1 MDGDELVNR
10 CKAGDRQALHQLY
23 LQYRPRLLAICM
35 HYAKDG
41 DVAEDLLHD
50 AFIIILT
57 SLDKLRSAD
66 KLEPWMARIV
76 RNVGYHYCKHI
87 DQEQAALQQMES
99 EEPVG
104 EETTPMPDYD
114 QLQALVTQLPKGYQ
128 QVFRLSVFEGL
139 SHQEISQKL
148 GIAPH
153 TSSSQLSHAKRM
165 LQRLIKQSW
174 MLILLLFIA
183 IPIVWTLLR
192 QTWPTVEP
200 EVAVY
205 EANIDYQ
212 TSDSHADNTPS
223 SEPQNEHLSAS
234 LQPVSLK
241 SKKDSIDYQTS
252 DSLTEDN
259 THASGPQNEHSSA
272 SLQSGNLKS
281 KKDSLQSKDAPV
293 LHHQPSIRFRSS
305 STNQSWKV
313 SASVCG
319 PVGRRDDYLAAA
331 TIGRGSFDAYSNS
344 KLLATQ
350 VFGNWKDYGQY
361 LDANAWMLNDIETR
375 SIMNIASQNA
385 AINEGAMEAHYV
397 HQLPLTIQIKFT
409 RQLNSRLFVE
419 TGLNHTQ
426 LTSTVT
432 TGSTQA
438 YIQEHQRTNYL
449 GLPFSVG
456 WQWYNKAQFSL
467 YSSGG
472 IMLELPVRST
482 LDVVHMANGYNTFS
496 KRSSPAIPVQWSAM
510 LSFGIQYDLTPHL
523 GIYMEPSL
531 QYFVSN
537 GSTLR
542 TYRTEHPVSISLP
555 LGIRFHW

>member
-1 MDGDELVNR
+1 MDGDELVSR
-10 CKAGDRQALHQLY
+10 CKGGDRQALHQLY

-41 DVAEDLLHD
+41 DAAEDLLHD

-165 LQRLIKQSW
+165 LQRLIKQSG
-174 MLILLLFIA
+174 MLILLLLVA

-192 QTWPTVEP
+192 QTGPTVEP
-200 EVAVY
+200 EVAVSEPY
-205 EANIDYQ
+205 IDFQTSDSQTADNTPASEPKAERLSGSLASVRLSDYQTVRLSDERIDYQ
-212 TSDSHADNTPS
+212 TSDSQTADNTPA
-223 SEPQNEHLSAS
+223 SEPQNEHSS
-234 LQPVSLK
+234 DSLK
-241 SKKDSIDYQTS
+241 SDSPKPKDI
-252 DSLTEDN
+252 
-259 THASGPQNEHSSA
+259 
-272 SLQSGNLKS
+272 
-281 KKDSLQSKDAPV
+281 PV

-361 LDANAWMLNDIETR
+361 LDANAWMLHDIETR

-397 HQLPLTIQIKFT
+397 HQLPVTIQIKFN

-419 TGLNHTQ
+419 TGLSHTQ

-496 KRSSPAIPVQWSAM
+496 KTSSPAIPVQWSAM
-510 LSFGIQYDLTPHL
+510 LGFGIQYDLTPSL

-531 QYFVSN
+531 QYFVGN
-537 GSTLR
+537 GSTLK